1 MTKDFTKG
9 LKQDPVSVFMDEP
22 EPEQE
27 QQAGVPYGYAIK
39 PVAKTER
46 VQLLIPKQM
55 QKDVQKLA
63 KMDKKSVNAEFN
75 DAMVEYL
82 KARGIVKE

>member
-27 QQAGVPYGYAIK
+27 QQTGLPYGYVMK